1 MSLESKIDAL
11 TLAVTALTAAM
22 QAGVPAAPAQA
33 PIVPSA
39 APVAPPAPPAAAP
52 VLTAPPSMMPPPPFP
67 AAAPP
72 APPAPA
78 GVPFSDST
86 GLVAWATEQF
96 HRLEGLGNGKGNQ
109 ITALITSWGVADINA
124 VPPQG
129 YQAFYEAVSALS

>member
-11 TLAVTALTAAM
+11 TVAVAALTAAM
-22 QAGVPAAPAQA
+22 QAGVPAAPVQA
-33 PIVPSA
+33 PIVPAA

-72 APPAPA
+72 AA

-96 HRLEGLGNGKGNQ
+96 HRLEGLGQGKGNQ
-109 ITALITSWGVADINA
+109 ITALITSWGVSDINA

>member
-1 MSLESKIDAL
+1 MSLESKIEAL
-11 TLAVTALTAAM
+11 TVAVAALTAAL
-22 QAGVPAAPAQA
+22 QAGAPAAPVQA
-33 PIVPSA
+33 PIVPAA
-39 APVAPPAPPAAAP
+39 APVAPPAPAAP
-52 VLTAPPSMMPPPPFP
+52 VLTAPPSMMPPPPVP

-72 APPAPA
+72 AAPA

-96 HRLEGLGNGKGNQ
+96 HRLEGLGQGKGNQ
-109 ITALITSWGVADINA
+109 ITALITSWGVSDINA

>member
-22 QAGVPAAPAQA
+22 QAGVPAAPVQA
-33 PIVPSA
+33 PIVPAA
-39 APVAPPAPPAAAP
+39 APVAPPAPAAP

-72 APPAPA
+72 AAPA

-109 ITALITSWGVADINA
+109 ITALITSWGVSDINA

>member
-11 TLAVTALTAAM
+11 TVAVTALTAAM
-22 QAGVPAAPAQA
+22 QAGVPTQA
-33 PIVPSA
+33 PIVPVA

-67 AAAPP
+67 AVAPP
-72 APPAPA
+72 AAPA
-78 GVPFSDST
+78 GAPFSDST

-109 ITALITSWGVADINA
+109 ITALITSWGVQDINA

>member
-11 TLAVTALTAAM
+11 TVAVTALTAAM
-22 QAGVPAAPAQA
+22 QAGVPAAPVQA
-33 PIVPSA
+33 PIVPVA

-67 AAAPP
+67 P
-72 APPAPA
+72 APPTAPA

-129 YQAFYEAVSALS
+129 YESFYEAVSALS